1 MRSVRRLRTVS
12 IALAAVAVWAVAAV
26 AQPRPEGRL
35 RGRLV
40 LLEKGRPA
48 GERGLDRSRGAVW
61 FVPDRASGGP
71 APVAAEMATQKKQFT
86 PQLLVVPVGSTVDFP
101 NFDPIR
107 HNAFSVS
114 GGNAFDLGLVGA
126 GERKPVTF
134 REPGLVRVFCNVHH
148 AMFAH
153 LLVVDTPHFAQPGRD
168 GVFAL
173 AGLPAGA
180 GTLHFWHERAETG
193 SRRVVV
199 PAAGE
204 LELEREVTLP
214 RVPPH
219 KNKFGKSYSRGAYD

>member
-1 MRSVRRLRTVS
+1 MRPGRRLRTVS
-12 IALAAVAVWAVAAV
+12 IALAAVAAAAD
-26 AQPRPEGRL
+26 AQPRPDGHL

-48 GERGLDRSRGAVW
+48 GERGLDRSRAAVW

-114 GGNAFDLGLVGA
+114 GGNTFDLGLVGA
-126 GERKPVTF
+126 GERKTATF

-153 LLVVDTPHFAQPGRD
+153 VLVVDTPHFVQPDRD
-168 GVFAL
+168 GVFSL
-173 AGLPAGA
+173 GGLPAGA
-180 GTLHFWHERAETG
+180 GTLHFWHERAEAG
-193 SRRVVV
+193 ARRVVV

-204 LELEREVTLP
+204 LEIELEVTQP

-219 KNKFGKSYSRGAYD
+219 KNKFGKSYARGAYD